1 MRKKEPRVSNA
12 CPSSLHVFYVC
23 VCLSAFVQRLLSGRP
38 IELSEMIARHAYF
51 IFGATT
57 AAEARIVREEVSE
70 SESEIEDDMIEE
82 DDEDMS
88 EERTDQD
95 KRTISSGSSKRDDDV
110 ALHPSSSYRR
120 KTQYRR

>member
-1 MRKKEPRVSNA
+1 MVSAYFARLACIAMSKGHQMSKKKVLASFRSCLVRKKEPRVSNA

-57 AAEARIVREEVSE
+57 AAEARIGLFPLPAFVSE
-70 SESEIEDDMIEE
+70 VNEL
-82 DDEDMS
+82 
-88 EERTDQD
+88 RGCT
-95 KRTISSGSSKRDDDV
+95 RD
-110 ALHPSSSYRR
+110 
-120 KTQYRR
+120 